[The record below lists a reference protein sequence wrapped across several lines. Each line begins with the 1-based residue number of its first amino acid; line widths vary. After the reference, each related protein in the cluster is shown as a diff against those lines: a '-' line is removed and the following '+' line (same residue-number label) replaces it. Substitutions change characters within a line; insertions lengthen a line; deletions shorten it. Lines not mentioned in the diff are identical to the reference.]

1 MLSRHLA
8 YEIYIF
14 LYTFIF
20 FFSSKFTLSI
30 TINCMSSNYNAQNL
44 IICTAQGL
52 WGGCGTYGVHPG
64 QLKSVVHTHAKF
76 WERWAMAGRPGAFH
90 KKHGTNIRLYED
102 GTVAHRVDSYNK
114 AVVFT
119 EQPIPIGASFQV
131 KMLDKG
137 GGWAGSIVSFMRV
150 SCASIYEAG
159 MLCLLEFV
167 GSVRVC
173 VLMIIW

>member
-1 MLSRHLA
+1 MLPRHLA
-8 YEIYIF
+8 YEIPVSVYIHNF
-14 LYTFIF
+14 LLLYFLPVIILSKLITVKYVYAKIEFYFCIVDF
-20 FFSSKFTLSI
+20 RVGVAQFGGWSRSVASSTRI
-30 TINCMSSNYNAQNL
+30 
-44 IICTAQGL
+44 
-52 WGGCGTYGVHPG
+52 
-64 QLKSVVHTHAKF
+64 HAKF

-137 GGWAGSIVSFMRV
+137 GGWAGSIVS
-150 SCASIYEAG
+150 
-159 MLCLLEFV
+159 
-167 GSVRVC
+167 SVRVSY
-173 VLMIIW
+173 VAS